1 MKRECIELLIE
12 NNREIEFTYID
23 KRYSITY
30 YDDKRKKY
38 ISFAE
43 FYKTP
48 IDVSSVNELLK
59 IKLDKKTLEEVFAKL
74 PDENIDIF

>member
-1 MKRECIELLIE
+1 MKRECIELLVE
-12 NNREIEFTYID
+12 NNREIEFAYND

-43 FYKTP
+43 FYKLP
-48 IDVSSVNELLK
+48 IDVSSVNDLLK
-59 IKLDKKTLEEVFAKL
+59 IKLDEKMLEEVLSEL